1 MIAEAAPDTS
11 RRKVNYV
18 RLDKL
23 VPDVAMVHLQAS
35 RIKFTE
41 LQLANLVGKGSFA
54 EVNCVT
60 HDTHNMRAQ
69 HIRHDTTHTTRH
81 TYTHH
86 TETHLVAVQV
96 YRAIW
101 RKPKKKKRKE
111 KNEDEAED
119 SELDDFS
126 EMEESDTETE
136 TETDTDT
143 ETDTEDEAAQLKG
156 KPEDYEEETVA
167 VKKLMFTE
175 EEDLP
180 PEDTVR
186 AIEEFR
192 NEVWIMRYELCP
204 LACVCGGACAIVF

>member
-1 MIAEAAPDTS
+1 
-11 RRKVNYV
+11 
-18 RLDKL
+18 
-23 VPDVAMVHLQAS
+23 
-35 RIKFTE
+35 
-41 LQLANLVGKGSFA
+41 
-54 EVNCVT
+54 
-60 HDTHNMRAQ
+60 
-69 HIRHDTTHTTRH
+69 
-81 TYTHH
+81 
-86 TETHLVAVQV
+86 VQV

-111 KNEDEAED
+111 KNEDDAED

-136 TETDTDT
+136 TDTDTET

-204 LACVCGGACAIVF
+204 FACVCRGACAVARAIVF